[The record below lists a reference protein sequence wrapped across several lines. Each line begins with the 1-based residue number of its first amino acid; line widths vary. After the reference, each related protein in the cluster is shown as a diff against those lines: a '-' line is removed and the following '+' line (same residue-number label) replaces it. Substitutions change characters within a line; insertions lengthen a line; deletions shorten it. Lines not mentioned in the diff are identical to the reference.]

1 MPYQQRKP
9 RSFGADERIVC
20 LKCDKHML
28 LTRRSPD
35 AQYGARY
42 ERQTFT
48 CLACEHRIER
58 SVDAD
63 GNSPA
68 LVRY

>member
-1 MPYQQRKP
+1 M
-9 RSFGADERIVC
+9 C
-20 LKCDKHML
+20 LNCDKHML
-28 LTRRSPD
+28 LTRRCPD
-35 AQYGARY
+35 AQYGVRY

-48 CLACEHRIER
+48 CLACEHRVER
-58 SVDAD
+58 SIDAD